1 MSVDWI
7 AIALGDVVWITL
19 AFLMGLG
26 ARMIGLPPLIGF
38 LATGFLIGTQGIVT
52 GEVLQ
57 KLSDLGITLL
67 LFSIGLKLDLKSL
80 AKPQVWGVASLHM
93 ALVTALFAALLMAAA
108 YSGMV
113 MVGGLEPRAAALIGF
128 ALSFSSTV
136 FVVKLLEDRGEV
148 NSLHGRISIGVL
160 IVQDI
165 AAVLFLAASTA
176 RLPSLWAAVLIIVLF
191 ASRRLLFAFLERVG
205 HGELLVLYGI
215 ILALGGAELFEL
227 VGLKGDLGALI
238 IGTLVATHAR
248 AEELNKIMTGFKDL
262 FLLGFFLSIGVAGA
276 PTVSMIALAALLTPL
291 LFIKSGLFF
300 LMFSKFR
307 LRARTSVLAS
317 RNLSQYSEFGLIVI
331 AVSVA
336 NGWLAGDWL
345 IVMSLTVAFSFIL
358 AAILIRPG
366 DRIYSGRREF
376 WQRFQAADL
385 MSDEQA
391 IDVSDARV
399 VIVGMGGVG
408 SGAYDHMNS
417 RYPGKV
423 IGVEIAPDAVEKQ
436 RQAGRKVLLG
446 DPADSDF
453 WDRVQLPRDVKMIML
468 TLPRVNTS
476 LDVLGHLRDSN
487 YRGPV
492 AAVARYSD
500 EIPLL
505 EERGASLV
513 FNIYTEAGTGFAEHV
528 IESVD
533 LCADLEARV

>member
-1 MSVDWI
+1 MSIDWI
-7 AIALGDVVWITL
+7 AIALGDVAWITL

-93 ALVTALFAALLMAAA
+93 VLVTGLFAALLMAA
-108 YSGMV
+108 GFFGLV
-113 MVGGLEPRAAALIGF
+113 TLVGLDPRAAVLIGF
-128 ALSFSSTV
+128 AMSFSSTV

-176 RLPSLWAAVLIIVLF
+176 RLPSLWAVIVIIALF

-238 IGTLVATHAR
+238 IGTLIASHSR

-276 PTVSMIALAALLTPL
+276 PTVSMVVLAALLTPV
-291 LFIKSGLFF
+291 LFLKSGLFF
-300 LMFSKFR
+300 LLFSKFR

-317 RNLSQYSEFGLIVI
+317 RNLSQYSEFGLIVV

-336 NGWLAGDWL
+336 NGWLADEWL
-345 IVMSLTVAFSFIL
+345 IVMSLLVAFSFIL

-376 WQRFQAADL
+376 WQRFQSAAL
-385 MSDEQA
+385 MSEEQP
-391 IDVSDARV
+391 IDVRDARI

-423 IGVEIAPDAVEKQ
+423 IGVDIAPDAVEQQ

-453 WDRVQLPRDVKMIML
+453 WDRVHLPRDVEMIML
-468 TLPRVNTS
+468 TLPRVKTS
-476 LDVLGHLRDSN
+476 LDVLMHLRDSN
-487 YRGPV
+487 YTGPV

-500 EIPLL
+500 EIPIL
-505 EERGASLV
+505 EECGASLV

-528 IESVD
+528 VESTN
-533 LCADLEARV
+533 LCADLQGRL